1 MRKNIT
7 VLGKNGSL
15 LSQNA
20 YKELFLLAE
29 GQSTL
34 TLSKKSNMFQK
45 YRTHLCICNQCKDM
59 GSSAC
64 VQRLYGYRK

>member
-1 MRKNIT
+1 

-34 TLSKKSNMFQK
+34 SERIFCQGQTENFLKMIS
-45 YRTHLCICNQCKDM
+45 
-59 GSSAC
+59 
-64 VQRLYGYRK
+64 